1 MLESPETVAPF
12 WKTTGGSRPVEG
24 VGVSTTAFIGY
35 ARSGD
40 FNSPTLITEWIEF
53 QRIFGEEENA
63 FALGLSQE
71 LLMTPV
77 AVHAAK
83 RASGKKWA
91 DFAQARI
98 ELAILAR
105 KTTVPSFAAFM
116 EKYKI
121 GSGGPY
127 LAGSYLAHA
136 VQGFFENGG
145 REACIVRI
153 ARKEDVEA
161 LQRSVPVE
169 PRNAVLS
176 VGPLQIRPL
185 KTTFDETSLTVEVKH
200 VGAEGF
206 LLSISDGDE
215 SEAIGSLEKP
225 LTLSNAAATTKNS
238 KLASIELNKEAN
250 RTRPD
255 ARSYTLAGSVSL
267 GGALS
272 SSSSNL
278 ALSLTPDEFEGNEM
292 DRTGVSGLVSWPDVS
307 IVCAPDI
314 MAGIWSREALSDDET
329 PLYSEAQSRRIL
341 KNQRALV
348 EFCERLGDR
357 MAILDPFPGLRP
369 QEMKELA
376 ETPPFRAERGQA
388 ALYYPWVKVAD
399 PSQPGKTLFI
409 PPCGH
414 AAGVWARTAYVG
426 GVHRAPAN
434 ERLKGVVALEFDL
447 SKREGESLSQS
458 GVNYLR
464 IAPGE
469 GALILGAKTLFAGSN
484 SPANR
489 IETRRLLNYLES
501 SLERSLQ
508 WVIFEPNDDDLRGR
522 VRRNIAAF
530 LHSEWQS
537 GRLAGA
543 TPQEAFYVKC
553 DSEIN
558 PPDTAALGRLYVEV
572 GISANKPSQ
581 FVVFRLGQWAEGSS
595 LTEA

>member
-1 MLESPETVAPF
+1 MHESLGSVPPF
-12 WKTTGGSRPVEG
+12 WKTTGGSKPVEG

-40 FNSPTLITEWIEF
+40 FNSPTLIRDWIEF
-53 QRIFGEEENA
+53 QQIFGEEENA
-63 FALGLSQE
+63 FAHGLSQE
-71 LLMTPV
+71 LLMSP
-77 AVHAAK
+77 AAIHAAK
-83 RASGKKWA
+83 RATGKKWA

-116 EKYKI
+116 EKHNI
-121 GSGGPY
+121 GSGSPF

-153 ARKEDVEA
+153 AGKEDVEA
-161 LQRSVPVE
+161 LQRSAPVE
-169 PRNAVLS
+169 PRHAVLS

-185 KTTFDETSLTVEVKH
+185 KTGSHETSLTVEVKH

-215 SEAIGSLEKP
+215 REAIGSLEKP
-225 LTLSNAAATTKNS
+225 LTLSNAATTTKNS
-238 KLASIELNKEAN
+238 KLANIELNKEAH
-250 RTRPD
+250 RTRPE

-267 GGALS
+267 GGTLS

-278 ALSLTPDEFEGNEM
+278 ALTLTPDEFEGNEM

-314 MAGIWSREALSDDET
+314 MAGVWALDSLSGEES
-329 PLYSEAQSRRIL
+329 PFYSEAMSRRIL

-348 EFCERLGDR
+348 EFCERMGDR
-357 MAILDPFPGLRP
+357 MAILDPLPGLRP

-376 ETPPFRAERGQA
+376 AMNPFRAERGQA

-399 PSQPGKTLFI
+399 PCQPGKTLFI

-414 AAGVWARTAYVG
+414 AAGVWARTACLR
-426 GVHRAPAN
+426 GVHHAPAN
-434 ERLKGVVALEFDL
+434 ERLIGVLGLEFDL

-464 IAPGE
+464 IASGE

-484 SPANR
+484 SPSNR

-501 SLERSLQ
+501 SLESSLQ

-522 VRRNIAAF
+522 VQRNITAF

-553 DSEIN
+553 DSAIN
-558 PPDTAALGRLYVEV
+558 PPETAEQGRLYVEV

-581 FVVFRLGQWAEGSS
+581 FAVFRLGQWAEGSS

>member
-1 MLESPETVAPF
+1 MPESFASAAPF
-12 WKTTGGSRPVEG
+12 WKTTGGSKPVEG
-24 VGVSTTAFIGY
+24 VGASTAAFIGY

-40 FNSPTLITEWIEF
+40 FNSPTLVRDWIEF
-53 QRIFGEEENA
+53 QQVFGQEENS
-63 FALGLSQE
+63 FAQGLSQE
-71 LLMTPV
+71 LLITPS
-77 AVHAAK
+77 AVHAA
-83 RASGKKWA
+83 RRVTGKKWA

-98 ELAILAR
+98 ELAILER
-105 KTTVPSFAAFM
+105 KTTVSSFAAFI
-116 EKYKI
+116 EKHNI
-121 GSGGPY
+121 ANGGPY

-153 ARKEDVEA
+153 ACKEDVEA
-161 LQRSVPVE
+161 LQRSPPVE
-169 PRNAVLS
+169 PRHAVLS

-185 KTTFDETSLTVEVKH
+185 KTGSYETGLTVEVKH

-225 LTLSNAAATTKNS
+225 LTLSNAATTTKNS
-238 KLASIELNKEAN
+238 KLASIELIKEAH
-250 RTRPD
+250 RTRPE

-272 SSSSNL
+272 SSSNL
-278 ALSLTPDEFEGNEM
+278 ALTLTPDEFEGNEM

-314 MAGIWSREALSDDET
+314 MAGIWSQDALSGEET
-329 PLYSEAQSRRIL
+329 PDYSEAQSRRIL

-348 EFCERLGDR
+348 EFCERMGDR
-357 MAILDPFPGLRP
+357 MAILDPLPGLRP
-369 QEMKELA
+369 REMKEMA
-376 ETPPFRAERGQA
+376 EMTPFRAERGQA

-399 PSQPGKTLFI
+399 PNQPGKTLFV

-414 AAGVWARTAYVG
+414 AAGVWARTAG
-426 GVHRAPAN
+426 LKGMHRAPAN
-434 ERLKGVVALEFDL
+434 ERLNGVLGLEFDL
-447 SKREGESLSQS
+447 SKREGESLSEC

-489 IETRRLLNYLES
+489 IQTRRLLNYIES

-522 VRRNIAAF
+522 VQRNIAAF

-553 DSEIN
+553 DVEIN
-558 PPDTAALGRLYVEV
+558 PPETAEQGRLYVEV